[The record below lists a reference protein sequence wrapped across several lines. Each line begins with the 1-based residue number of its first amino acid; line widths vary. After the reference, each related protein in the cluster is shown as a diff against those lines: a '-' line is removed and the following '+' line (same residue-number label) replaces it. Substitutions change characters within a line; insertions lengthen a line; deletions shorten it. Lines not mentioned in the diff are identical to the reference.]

1 MQHNSGGT
9 SRFTKMVHA
18 DFFGEDG
25 DRSSHH
31 SHLEN
36 QCLQLVDYDEDT
48 GDQNGKPSTLTPTL
62 SDA

>member
-1 MQHNSGGT
+1 
-9 SRFTKMVHA
+9 MVNP

-48 GDQNGKPSTLTPTL
+48 GDQNGKPSTLTSTL
-62 SDA
+62 SCA